1 MKLTHFI
8 IIVLIDFSQDW
19 ELSEDSDQLTGT
31 QKVLYTYSMTNGIRT
46 FQLCF
51 QVFEWK
57 N

>member
-31 QKVLYTYSMTNGIRT
+31 QKVLYTYSMTKGIRT

-51 QVFEWK
+51 QVFEGK

>member
-1 MKLTHFI
+1 MKPSHFI

-31 QKVLYTYSMTNGIRT
+31 QKVLYTYSMTKGIRT
-46 FQLCF
+46 FQLCV